1 MECGDGIG
9 ILAKSV
15 KPPCGDSK
23 QDVGRGNAHLI
34 EWISFE
40 AIDHFIHLPWL
51 FEHILLDQTI
61 HTRAAV
67 GVRCLSADA

>member
-1 MECGDGIG
+1 MVRADE
-9 ILAKSV
+9 V
-15 KPPCGDSK
+15 
-23 QDVGRGNAHLI
+23 I